1 MSTHGRGREEV
12 VGRGARRLEEQA
24 LLAGDAAV
32 GPVRQQ
38 HEGHRGAIVAVLAVV
53 LPQGPTTTQAGVRV
67 VPQASHR
74 VNQTLVFTIRRPAL
88 IAREV
93 VPRPAIAVR
102 VGLAGNCDVDGVPP
116 ANAPRVRAL
125 AVLRREP
132 SAWHL
137 MEEEQLDD
145 AGDRHHN
152 DSGRRTDDGPF
163 SRSGGAH
170 ANALHH
176 EVHGVHDAHHHQHE
190 TQEIEE
196 RKQTRIPQQADDR
209 KAVARHVD
217 GCHQRETHDAQPC
230 TGEITFDHAAD
241 ETDQRKAAD
250 DDVPERAE
258 VEEHFPEA
266 VAAAVGPEAVL
277 HVGHVGVVLQEWKHP
292 ERGEGKRGDAHG
304 EPVDEPGL
312 VHPDEPHQQC
322 TERYEDQHDAVREHG
337 EREQHG
343 SPVAVLARLQP
354 TSKKTKS
361 QDAERQR
368 DRERELAS
376 HGAGY
381 IAAVNGEALVEEED
395 QPGHRHQFRDGIA
408 EAGKATECPAAERQC
423 HDAETDDD
431 LERDS
436 VGEDDVERND
446 HQRGHDHVEAVQ
458 REAVVP
464 IVAPPGDLT
473 VGQQV
478 VAQVR
483 RGHHVC
489 AHIATRRS
497 VVLEHEIEVNHLQH
511 RHGAAT
517 DHCQRCQILDNAF
530 HRPRS
535 VDPVRWAACDA
546 TPHSIANTR
555 PLRRRRLGHF
565 RSQRLC
571 GGGLVEAVICGTVIR
586 KRVVDHDGGH
596 SFRRFTDSGVR
607 SRGESHRFTSRPPGS
622 GRWR

>member
-1 MSTHGRGREEV
+1 MI
-12 VGRGARRLEEQA
+12 GRGARRLEEQA

-38 HEGHRGAIVAVLAVV
+38 HQGHRGAIGPVGTVV
-53 LPQGPTTTQAGVRV
+53 LPQRTAATQVGVGV
-67 VPQASHR
+67 VAEASHR
-74 VNQTLVFTIRRPAL
+74 VDQTLVLAIRRPAL
-88 IAREV
+88 VPGEV

-116 ANAPRVRAL
+116 ANSPRVRAL

-137 MEEEQLDD
+137 MEEEQLDN

-152 DSGRRTDDGPF
+152 DSGRRTDDSPL
-163 SRSGGAH
+163 SRRRGAH

-176 EVHGVHDAHHHQHE
+176 EVHGVDDAHHHQHE

-196 RKQTRIPQQADDR
+196 RKQTRIPQQTDDR
-209 KAVARHVD
+209 KAVACHVD
-217 GCHQRETHDAQPC
+217 GGHQREAHDAQPC
-230 TGEITFDHAAD
+230 SGEIAFDHAAD
-241 ETDQRKAAD
+241 ETDQRKPAD

-258 VEEHFPEA
+258 VKEHFPEA
-266 VAAAVGPEAVL
+266 VAATIGPEAVL
-277 HVGHVGVVLQEWKHP
+277 HVSHVGMVLQEREHP
-292 ERGEGKRGDAHG
+292 ERGEGKRREAHG
-304 EPVDEPGL
+304 EPVNEPGL

-322 TERYEDQHDAVREHG
+322 AERDEDQHDAVREHG

-343 SPVAVLARLQP
+343 SPVAVLARLQSA
-354 TSKKTKS
+354 SKETKS

-368 DRERELAS
+368 NRERELAR
-376 HGAGY
+376 HGAGDV
-381 IAAVNGEALVEEED
+381 AAINGEALVEEED
-395 QPGHRHQFRDGIA
+395 QPGHCHQFRDGIA
-408 EAGKATECPAAERQC
+408 EAGKATKSPAAERQR

-431 LERDS
+431 LEGNA
-436 VGEDDVERND
+436 VGEDDVECDD
-446 HQRGHDHVEAVQ
+446 HQRGYDHVEAVQ

-464 IVAPPGDLT
+464 IVAPPRDLT
-473 VGQQV
+473 VRQEV
-478 VAQVR
+478 IAQVR
-483 RGHHVC
+483 RCHHVC
-489 AHIATRRS
+489 AHVATRWR

-511 RHGAAT
+511 CNGAAT
-517 DHCQRCQILDNAF
+517 DHCQRRQILDDAF
-530 HRPRS
+530 HRPRR

-546 TPHSIANTR
+546 TPHSITNTR
-555 PLRRRRLGHF
+555 LVRRRRLELSRRQH
-565 RSQRLC
+565 LC
-571 GGGLVEAVICGTVIR
+571 GGWFVEAVICGTVVR

-607 SRGESHRFTSRPPGS
+607 PSGESNWFMSTPQGS